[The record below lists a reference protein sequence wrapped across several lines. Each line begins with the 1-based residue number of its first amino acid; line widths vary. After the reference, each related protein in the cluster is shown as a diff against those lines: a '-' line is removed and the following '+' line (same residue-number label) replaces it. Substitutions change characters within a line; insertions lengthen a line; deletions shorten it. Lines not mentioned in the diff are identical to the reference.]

1 MKKRNL
7 HICQVSN
14 FVVILF
20 YSFCGNLLFS
30 QKVALNHK
38 VQKIINDFA
47 KDTVLH
53 SASISISVIDL
64 EHNKFIGQF
73 DPNRS
78 LIPAS
83 SQKVLSTAA
92 LLDKAGS
99 DFKYKTNFYLQ
110 GMKSV
115 GDSSFIGKIIV
126 EGVADPSFCSYAQEG
141 AMGAQELMLILR
153 DKLLQM
159 GIRKIKGNVVVNS
172 NYIKD
177 IPENPE
183 WLWYDLGNYYGAG
196 CFGLNVY
203 ENVTWVS
210 IKEERKSG
218 LICDIVKVVP
228 NILYPYFCSEVVSSV
243 TKSDEDIFV
252 LGSSQDNNY
261 TLHGSIQCCGSDTLT
276 LKAAIPNPP
285 LTFQRI
291 LTIKLKELG
300 IEFLPIEKSNAAS
313 TKYLLY
319 TYESVPLRQLA
330 DRALSKSVNLYC
342 ESFVHTFGDKVNQST
357 DRKEALQS
365 LEKYWIDKGLDKS
378 MVLED
383 GSGLSPKNLLSSA
396 QLAKA
401 LLFISK
407 NPAIS
412 NFWELLPESTVEG
425 SLAGILALNK
435 SIKGKLR
442 LKSGSMERVRSYSG
456 YVMEKDKPKYA
467 ISLIINHYD
476 CSGSEIKNK
485 IAKFFS
491 KIAEQ

>member
-203 ENVTWVS
+203 EIWIDMRHRKSCTKHIVS
-210 IKEERKSG
+210 I
-218 LICDIVKVVP
+218 
-228 NILYPYFCSEVVSSV
+228 
-243 TKSDEDIFV
+243 
-252 LGSSQDNNY
+252 
-261 TLHGSIQCCGSDTLT
+261 
-276 LKAAIPNPP
+276 
-285 LTFQRI
+285 
-291 LTIKLKELG
+291 
-300 IEFLPIEKSNAAS
+300 FL
-313 TKYLLY
+313 
-319 TYESVPLRQLA
+319 
-330 DRALSKSVNLYC
+330 
-342 ESFVHTFGDKVNQST
+342 F
-357 DRKEALQS
+357 
-365 LEKYWIDKGLDKS
+365 
-378 MVLED
+378 
-383 GSGLSPKNLLSSA
+383 
-396 QLAKA
+396 
-401 LLFISK
+401 
-407 NPAIS
+407 
-412 NFWELLPESTVEG
+412 
-425 SLAGILALNK
+425 
-435 SIKGKLR
+435 
-442 LKSGSMERVRSYSG
+442 
-456 YVMEKDKPKYA
+456 
-467 ISLIINHYD
+467 
-476 CSGSEIKNK
+476 
-485 IAKFFS
+485 
-491 KIAEQ
+491 